1 MRPAVLPEVLRAR
14 TSDPEAS
21 HAAAEA
27 ASLTLKQVRFAVLWL
42 AASFPGSTGKEL
54 NDNYRVLQSRLGWP
68 VVDGDSPR
76 RRAGEL
82 ARDGYLDRVEQEQAR
97 NNRPVGHYT
106 ITERG
111 AKAMENWT

>member
-1 MRPAVLPEVLRAR
+1 MKKLAR
-14 TSDPEAS
+14 KTDPLAS
-21 HAAAEA
+21 HAAAESA
-27 ASLTLKQVRFAVLWL
+27 VLTLKQVRFAVLWL
-42 AASFPGSTGKEL
+42 AFRFPNSTGKEL
-54 NDNYRVLQSRLGWP
+54 NDNYRVFQSRLGWP

-76 RRAGEL
+76 KRASEL
-82 ARDGYLDRVEQEQAR
+82 TRDGYLDRVEQEQAR